1 MTVWPLEHVNIS
13 DNYGWRT
20 HPIHGDRRHH
30 NGLDFAAGGGTPLL
44 AIQDMRLVSKGYNP
58 NGAGHWATWE
68 LVAEPFVSFG
78 YWHQDRPVAHSV
90 GDVVREGGTVGYVG
104 TTGTSTGN
112 HLHLEMYHGG
122 ALRDP
127 WAWLVA
133 ATEAKTPSPIT
144 EIQPVQED
152 EMRIAEVPELGR
164 QYLVTPNGCR
174 WVGSSEAVTGINI
187 LFGPTKVI
195 PFAIFYPMWSE
206 INALNTSDTALAGN
220 DDIDA
225 LAKSLNL
232 PIPA

>member
-1 MTVWPLEHVNIS
+1 
-13 DNYGWRT
+13 
-20 HPIHGDRRHH
+20 
-30 NGLDFAAGGGTPLL
+30 
-44 AIQDMRLVSKGYNP
+44 
-58 NGAGHWATWE
+58 
-68 LVAEPFVSFG
+68 
-78 YWHQDRPVAHSV
+78 
-90 GDVVREGGTVGYVG
+90 
-104 TTGTSTGN
+104 
-112 HLHLEMYHGG
+112 
-122 ALRDP
+122 
-127 WAWLVA
+127 
-133 ATEAKTPSPIT
+133 
-144 EIQPVQED
+144 
-152 EMRIAEVPELGR
+152 MRIAEVPELGR